1 MRPRWDL
8 RAEWVDREGGDVS
21 TMLCSICC
29 SFHPR
34 GERALPTP
42 KVRNSFAKQSGSEG
56 SRASQ
61 SVWGLAGEHFHHI
74 ARASGTAQPGC
85 GCAQHALLLQGRGSA
100 ESSAPLSPWA
110 RAPSGASRGWG
121 TGTASSAPHKL
132 PDPPRAQ
139 RGPLN
144 RHFHTPTKRPHPPP
158 QEVMAQS
165 LLVVPGEQ
173 KRGQTAERRGWKPPA
188 SPQGHLCRAG
198 SPSGG
203 IWMST
208 ARPKAS
214 TDGQPRC
221 APQRTIKSISLQP
234 FQQGM

>member
-29 SFHPR
+29 SFHPG

-61 SVWGLAGEHFHHI
+61 SVWGLAGEHFHHV

-132 PDPPRAQ
+132 PDPPM
-139 RGPLN
+139 GPAGPFELA
-144 RHFHTPTKRPHPPP
+144 FPHPNKEAPSATAGSHGP
-158 QEVMAQS
+158 ES
-165 LLVVPGEQ
+165 P
-173 KRGQTAERRGWKPPA
+173 RGARGAEEGPNCREEGVEATSFSSGSPLQGWK
-188 SPQGHLCRAG
+188 SLGGHLDEHCQAEG
-198 SPSGG
+198 
-203 IWMST
+203 
-208 ARPKAS
+208 
-214 TDGQPRC
+214 
-221 APQRTIKSISLQP
+221 LH
-234 FQQGM
+234 